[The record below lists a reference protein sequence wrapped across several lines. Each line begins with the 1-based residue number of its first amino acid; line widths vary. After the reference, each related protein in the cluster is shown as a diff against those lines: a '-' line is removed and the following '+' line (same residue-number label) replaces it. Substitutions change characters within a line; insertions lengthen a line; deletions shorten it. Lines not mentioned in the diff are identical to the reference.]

1 MKKLLGQKKVGKM
14 VSCFIEKGKK
24 TPIYKQLYDFYREE
38 IHNGNMKE
46 GTKLPSVRSLSQ
58 SLCISKNT
66 VNEAYQQLMAEGYIE
81 SRVKK
86 GYWVVHN
93 LEFLSNFKQREIT
106 GEVKDI
112 PAAERL
118 AINFQYGDIDLE
130 HFPMKLWKK
139 CLQDCLEINDNKDI
153 LLYGNKLGS
162 IPLRKQ
168 IAAYLYRSRGIHCGY
183 EDIIITAGTNQLIRT
198 ILSLFGNEKVAVA
211 MENPGY
217 DGVKHTVL
225 REGCEIL
232 DVTVTEENGYDVQ
245 ALKNSACKAAYIT
258 PSHQFPLGI
267 IMPVSK
273 RLELL
278 KWAEEANA
286 YIIEDDYDSEF
297 RYEGAPVASLKAL
310 DRHDRVIY
318 AGTFSKSF
326 LPSVRISYMVLPKEL
341 MDRYNNG
348 FIDSQNASSI
358 FQHALALFMEKEH
371 FDRHLRKMRKIYKDK
386 HEMLISSLNKHMG
399 EAINIIGEKAG
410 LHLLINVH
418 NKDHSKLIK
427 AAANQSIGI
436 YSTVS
441 YYSNKSV
448 DESPIILGFGGLTV
462 QEIEEGIKKLAT
474 LWFEKG

>member
-1 MKKLLGQKKVGKM
+1 M
-14 VSCFIEKGKK
+14 VSCFIEKDKK

-38 IHNGNMKE
+38 MLNGNMKE

-58 SLCISKNT
+58 SLGISKNT
-66 VNEAYQQLMAEGYIE
+66 VNEAYQQLAAEGYIE
-81 SRVKK
+81 SRVRQ

-93 LEFLSNFKQREIT
+93 LEFLSHFKQKEIT
-106 GEVKDI
+106 EVVRDK

-118 AINFQYGDIDLE
+118 AIDFQYGDIDLE
-130 HFPMKLWKK
+130 HFPMKIWKK
-139 CLQDCLEINDNKDI
+139 CLQDCLEIKDNKEI

-183 EDIIITAGTNQLIRT
+183 EDIVITAGTNQLIRT
-198 ILSLFGNEKVAVA
+198 ILSLFGNEKSAVA

-217 DGVKHTVL
+217 DGVKHAVL
-225 REGCEIL
+225 REGYKIL
-232 DVTVTEENGYDVQ
+232 DIKVTEENGYDVQ
-245 ALKNSACKAAYIT
+245 ALKNSGCKAAYIT

-267 IMPVSK
+267 IMPVAK

-297 RYEGAPVASLKAL
+297 RYEGAPVASLKGL

-326 LPSVRISYMVLPKEL
+326 LPSIRISYMVLPKDL
-341 MDRYNNG
+341 MDRLNKG

-358 FQHALALFMEKEH
+358 FQHALALFMENEH
-371 FDRHLRKMRKIYKDK
+371 FDRHLRKMRKIYKEK
-386 HEMLISSLNKHMG
+386 HEILLLSLHKHMG
-399 EAINIIGEKAG
+399 KDINIIGEKAG
-410 LHLLINVH
+410 LHLLINVS

-427 AAANQSIGI
+427 TAANQSIGI
-436 YSTVS
+436 YSTAS
-441 YYSNKSV
+441 YYSDKSV
-448 DESPIILGFGGLTV
+448 DECPIILGFGGLTV
-462 QEIEEGIKKLAT
+462 HEVEDGIKKLAAI
-474 LWFEKG
+474 WFEQG